1 MPTGEERTGR
11 RARAAR
17 KKGKAAQVGTKKLRA
32 EEREKR
38 EAAEGAARPGPRP
51 ALEVAGP
58 LTVGRRSSAMRDG
71 TDKSVSPA
79 QGGTRTGNREH

>member
-1 MPTGEERTGR
+1 MTTATPEAFSHTSPTPAQGRPSQEPGPGEWKRGGEMPTGEERTGR

-38 EAAEGAARPGPRP
+38 DR
-51 ALEVAGP
+51 
-58 LTVGRRSSAMRDG
+58 
-71 TDKSVSPA
+71 KSVV
-79 QGGTRTGNREH
+79 